1 MRTIYLDCSMGAA
14 GDMLMAALLELL
26 PEKDTFLQKMQSLGL
41 PGLEISAVPSV
52 KCGITGTHMRVLI
65 HGEEE
70 GHPEHAVEAHAHS
83 HADAPEAAHAHV
95 HVHPH
100 HHTDLDE
107 LTHRIAALEMK
118 ASRQEKAPAKTK
130 EKNWLSQATLLA
142 SIIAGAWIIVTVLN
156 LFK

>member
-1 MRTIYLDCSMGAA
+1 M
-14 GDMLMAALLELL
+14 
-26 PEKDTFLQKMQSLGL
+26 PEEKNVSKPRQLWN
-41 PGLEISAVPSV
+41 SAVKAV
-52 KCGITGTHMRVLI
+52 KGGSSEQLIETFTSEMTLVAEGLCEDQQALRKELAQVRETAEKLDQRMENEQEVLDTTLR
-65 HGEEE
+65 ENQKEL
-70 GHPEHAVEAHAHS
+70 
-83 HADAPEAAHAHV
+83 DRR
-95 HVHPH
+95 
-100 HHTDLDE
+100 LDE

>member
-1 MRTIYLDCSMGAA
+1 MSEEKNVSKPRQLWNSALKAVKGGSSEQLIETFTSEMTLVAEGLCEDQQALRKELAQVRETAEKLDQRMENEQEVL
-14 GDMLMAALLELL
+14 DTTLRENQKEL
-26 PEKDTFLQKMQSLGL
+26 D
-41 PGLEISAVPSV
+41 
-52 KCGITGTHMRVLI
+52 RR
-65 HGEEE
+65 
-70 GHPEHAVEAHAHS
+70 
-83 HADAPEAAHAHV
+83 
-95 HVHPH
+95 
-100 HHTDLDE
+100 LDE

>member
-1 MRTIYLDCSMGAA
+1 MSEDKNVSKPRQLWD
-14 GDMLMAALLELL
+14 
-26 PEKDTFLQKMQSLGL
+26 
-41 PGLEISAVPSV
+41 SAVKAV
-52 KCGITGTHMRVLI
+52 KGGSTEQLVETFTSEMTLVAEGLCEDQNNLRKELAQVRETAEKLDQRMANEQEVLDTTLR
-65 HGEEE
+65 ENQKEL
-70 GHPEHAVEAHAHS
+70 
-83 HADAPEAAHAHV
+83 DRR
-95 HVHPH
+95 
-100 HHTDLDE
+100 LDE

>member
-1 MRTIYLDCSMGAA
+1 MS
-14 GDMLMAALLELL
+14 E
-26 PEKDTFLQKMQSLGL
+26 EKNVSKPRQLWN
-41 PGLEISAVPSV
+41 SAVKAV
-52 KCGITGTHMRVLI
+52 KGGSSEQLIETFTSEMTLVAEGLCEDQQALRKELAQVRETAEKLDQRMENEQDVLDTTLR
-65 HGEEE
+65 ENQKEL
-70 GHPEHAVEAHAHS
+70 
-83 HADAPEAAHAHV
+83 DRR
-95 HVHPH
+95 
-100 HHTDLDE
+100 LDE

>member
-1 MRTIYLDCSMGAA
+1 MS
-14 GDMLMAALLELL
+14 E
-26 PEKDTFLQKMQSLGL
+26 EKNVSKPRQLWN
-41 PGLEISAVPSV
+41 SAVKAGNSEQLIETFTSEMTLV
-52 KCGITGTHMRVLI
+52 AEGLCEDQQALRKELAQVRETAEKLDQRMENEQEVLDTTLR
-65 HGEEE
+65 ENQKEL
-70 GHPEHAVEAHAHS
+70 
-83 HADAPEAAHAHV
+83 DRR
-95 HVHPH
+95 
-100 HHTDLDE
+100 LDE

>member
-1 MRTIYLDCSMGAA
+1 MS
-14 GDMLMAALLELL
+14 E
-26 PEKDTFLQKMQSLGL
+26 EKNVSKPRQLWN
-41 PGLEISAVPSV
+41 SAVKAV
-52 KCGITGTHMRVLI
+52 KGGSSEQLIETFTSEMTLVAEGLCEDQQALRKELAQVRETAEKLDQRMENEQEVLDTTLR
-65 HGEEE
+65 ENQKEL
-70 GHPEHAVEAHAHS
+70 
-83 HADAPEAAHAHV
+83 DRR
-95 HVHPH
+95 
-100 HHTDLDE
+100 LDE

>member
-1 MRTIYLDCSMGAA
+1 MS
-14 GDMLMAALLELL
+14 E
-26 PEKDTFLQKMQSLGL
+26 EKNVSKPRQLWN
-41 PGLEISAVPSV
+41 SAVKAV
-52 KCGITGTHMRVLI
+52 KVGSSEQLIETFTSEMTLVAEGLCEDQQALRKELAQVRETAEKLDQRMENEQEVLDTTLR
-65 HGEEE
+65 ENQKEL
-70 GHPEHAVEAHAHS
+70 
-83 HADAPEAAHAHV
+83 DRR
-95 HVHPH
+95 
-100 HHTDLDE
+100 LDE